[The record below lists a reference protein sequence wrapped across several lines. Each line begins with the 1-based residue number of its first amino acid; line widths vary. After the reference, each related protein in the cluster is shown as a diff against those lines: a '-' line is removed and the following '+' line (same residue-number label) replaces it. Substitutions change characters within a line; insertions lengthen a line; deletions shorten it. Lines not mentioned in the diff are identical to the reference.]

1 MFSNQKTKKE
11 ELGDLYAFLIK
22 RNDKMEHC
30 IHQIRE
36 TIKEKYHYEL
46 QENEQVYLMIHIGK
60 LID

>member
-1 MFSNQKTKKE
+1 
-11 ELGDLYAFLIK
+11 
-22 RNDKMEHC
+22 MEHC